1 MEPKQCCIYTVLEDN
16 ISRKYLLSLLAK
28 HGIITTNSSID
39 NQELVKLK
47 ALITAAFTAINS
59 EKDNIRALA
68 SAISELTLTANDNQE
83 NIGTLRRNLLA
94 IEKSISNNTD
104 SISNIATT
112 VDTVSK
118 QYAEAI
124 ATMNFNITSL
134 NQKLARYS
142 IERPITRQM
151 SFDQFPDIAP
161 PAKIW
166 RNSKLVCLYMHLNSQ
181 VDFTCNVTVYFLQPV
196 SISTGIF
203 LQERVLID
211 KRIEIKHF
219 SNSYFLTNDNKA
231 DVEIEM
237 GRTLKVAFN
246 NIDGGGYAPYVN
258 DPHSCLIQ
266 YILE

>member
-1 MEPKQCCIYTVLEDN
+1 MIDICEIFQVLMEPKQCCIYTVLEDN

-68 SAISELTLTANDNQE
+68 SAISQLTLTANGNQE
-83 NIGTLRRNLLA
+83 NIGTLQNNIRALA
-94 IEKSISNNTD
+94 SAISQLTLTANGNQEKIGT
-104 SISNIATT
+104 
-112 VDTVSK
+112 
-118 QYAEAI
+118 
-124 ATMNFNITSL
+124 L
-134 NQKLARYS
+134 QKLARYS

-151 SFDQFPDIAP
+151 SFDLFEDLAP

-166 RNSKLVCLYMHLNSQ
+166 RSSKLVGLYMHLNSQ
-181 VDFTCNVTVYFLQPV
+181 ADFTCNVTVYFLQPV
-196 SISTGIF
+196 SISTGIT

-211 KRIEIKHF
+211 KRIEIRHF
-219 SNSYFLTNDNKA
+219 SKSYFLTNDTKA

-246 NIDGGGYAPYVN
+246 NIDGGGYDPYVK